1 MSLQKKLQILDNK
14 IQLNSILYCEK
25 LLTYLSYTTHLS
37 KKKSGSLTCWKMKS
51 NYLAQI
57 VPDLKI

>member
-25 LLTYLSYTTHLS
+25 LFTYLSYTTHLS
-37 KKKSGSLTCWKMKS
+37 KKIRFT
-51 NYLAQI
+51 
-57 VPDLKI
+57 DLLKNEK